1 MNDSHWITASI
12 KGINLT
18 LSMTTT
24 FNCLNNIQ
32 TNENKAVLLTTVTPD
47 DNGQI
52 IFTLWKVE
60 YHI

>member
-1 MNDSHWITASI
+1 
-12 KGINLT
+12 
-18 LSMTTT
+18 MTTT
-24 FNCLNNIQ
+24 FKCLNNIQ